1 MERSATRV
9 LVFAPHP
16 DDEVLGCGGSIAK
29 LTAGGAR
36 VHVAYLTS
44 GEQGSGTVPP
54 AELGPAREGEARA
67 AVSLLGVAPGD
78 VTFARFGDGQVS
90 PCDLAQAEAV
100 MRLVRQV
107 RPEFVYVPHEHDGS
121 FDHRAAHRLVMRAAD
136 MAGSRNFAHLG
147 GPHWV
152 PCVLGY
158 EVWSPI
164 SRPSYLEDISAFT
177 AAKTAAL
184 GCYSSQAGKGPGQA
198 AHVGPAGLALAAH
211 RGAATAG
218 GHREAFTV
226 IRAGR
231 ILP

>member
-16 DDEVLGCGGSIAK
+16 DDEVLGCGGSVAK
-29 LTAGGAR
+29 LTANGTR

-44 GEQGSGTVPP
+44 GEHGSGIVPS
-54 AELGPAREGEARA
+54 AELGRARESEASA
-67 AVSLLGVAPGD
+67 AVSLLGVDPGD
-78 VTFARFGDGQVS
+78 VTFMRLGDGQLS
-90 PCDLAQAEAV
+90 PYDLAQAEEV
-100 MRLVRQV
+100 IRLVRQV
-107 RPEFVYVPHEHDGS
+107 RPDAVYLPHEHDGS
-121 FDHRAAHRLVMRAAD
+121 FDHRAAHQLVMRAAD

-147 GPHWV
+147 EPHWV

-164 SRPSYLEDISAFT
+164 SRPSYLEDISAFA
-177 AAKTAAL
+177 AAKAAAL
-184 GCYSSQAGKGPGQA
+184 GCYASQVGKGAGQA
-198 AHVGPAGLALAAH
+198 THVGAAGLALAAY
-211 RGAATAG
+211 RGAATVG

-231 ILP
+231 VLP

>member
-9 LVFAPHP
+9 LVVAPHP
-16 DDEVLGCGGSIAK
+16 DDEVLGCGGSVAK
-29 LTAGGAR
+29 LTASGAR

-54 AELGPAREGEARA
+54 AELGPAREREARA
-67 AVSLLGVAPGD
+67 AVSLLGVDPGD
-78 VTFARFGDGQVS
+78 VTFARFGDGQLS
-90 PCDLAQAEAV
+90 PYDLAQAEAV
-100 MRLVRQV
+100 MRLVRQL
-107 RPEFVYVPHEHDGS
+107 RPDAAYLPHEHDGS
-121 FDHRAAHRLVMRAAD
+121 FDHQAAHRLVMRAAD

-147 GPHWV
+147 EPHWV

-164 SRPSYLEDISAFT
+164 SRPSYLEDITAFT
-177 AAKTAAL
+177 AAKAAAL
-184 GCYSSQAGKGPGQA
+184 GCYSSQAGKGTGQA
-198 AHVGPAGLALAAH
+198 THVGPTGLALAAH

-218 GHREAFTV
+218 GYREAFTV

-231 ILP
+231 VLP

>member
-1 MERSATRV
+1 MERSAIRV

-29 LTAGGAR
+29 LAAAGAR
-36 VHVAYLTS
+36 VHIAYLTS
-44 GEQGSGTVPP
+44 GEQGSGTVSP
-54 AELGPAREGEARA
+54 AELGPVREVEARA
-67 AVSLLGVAPGD
+67 AVSMLGVGPGD
-78 VTFARFGDGQVS
+78 VTFARFGDGQVN
-90 PCDLAQAEAV
+90 PYDLAQAEAV

-107 RPEFVYVPHEHDGS
+107 RPHLAYLPHEHDGP
-121 FDHRAAHRLVMRAAD
+121 FDHEAASRLVLRAAD

-147 GPHWV
+147 EPHWV

-177 AAKTAAL
+177 AAKAAAL
-184 GCYSSQAGKGPGQA
+184 GCYSSQAGKGTVQA
-198 AHVGPAGLALAAH
+198 THVGPAGLALAAH
-211 RGAATAG
+211 RGAVTTG
-218 GHREAFTV
+218 GHREAFTI

-231 ILP
+231 VLP

>member
-1 MERSATRV
+1 VRRV
-9 LVFAPHP
+9 DRQA
-16 DDEVLGCGGSIAK
+16 DRRRR
-29 LTAGGAR
+29 AGAC
-36 VHVAYLTS
+36 LTS

-67 AVSLLGVAPGD
+67 AVSLLGADPAD

-90 PCDLAQAEAV
+90 PYDLTQAEAV
-100 MRLVRQV
+100 IRLLRQV
-107 RPEFVYVPHEHDGS
+107 RPEVLYLPHEHDGS
-121 FDHRAAHRLVMRAAD
+121 FDHEAAHRLVLRAAD

-147 GPHWV
+147 EPHWV

-177 AAKTAAL
+177 KAKAAAL
-184 GCYSSQAGKGPGQA
+184 GCYSSQAGKGGGQA
-198 AHVGPAGLALAAH
+198 SHVGPAGLALAAH
-211 RGAATAG
+211 RGAATTG

-226 IRAGR
+226 IRTGQVM
-231 ILP
+231 P

>member
-9 LVFAPHP
+9 LVVAPHP

-29 LTAGGAR
+29 LTAAGAR
-36 VHVAYLTS
+36 VHVACLTS

-67 AVSLLGVAPGD
+67 AVSLLGADPAD

-90 PCDLAQAEAV
+90 PYDLTQAEAV
-100 MRLVRQV
+100 IRLLRQV
-107 RPEFVYVPHEHDGS
+107 RPEVLYLPHQHDGP
-121 FDHRAAHRLVMRAAD
+121 FDHEAAHRLVLRAAD

-147 GPHWV
+147 EPHWV

-177 AAKTAAL
+177 KAKAAAL
-184 GCYSSQAGKGPGQA
+184 GCYSSQAGKGGGQA
-198 AHVGPAGLALAAH
+198 SHVGPAGLALAAH
-211 RGAATAG
+211 RGAATTG

-226 IRAGR
+226 IRTDR
-231 ILP
+231 VMP